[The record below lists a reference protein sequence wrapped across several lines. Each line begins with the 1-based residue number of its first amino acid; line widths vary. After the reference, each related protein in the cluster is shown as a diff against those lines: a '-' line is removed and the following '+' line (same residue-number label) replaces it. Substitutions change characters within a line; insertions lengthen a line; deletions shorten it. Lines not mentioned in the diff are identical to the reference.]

1 MVSPARSPN
10 HCRAKTNKML
20 IDSTQSISLVKGEF
34 PDYIESSPPTSAFQ
48 LFKWCLKRSEKHEKV
63 TKVAYTDLL
72 PRVPIPRFCRSRCGS
87 ISHLPSPYAGSTT
100 IYYHRLDRKDGDKL
114 ANLFYHFLP
123 LLMPPISSGAA
134 ATLPRRKAGTD
145 GQSLSAE
152 ESNESLR
159 TSHDS
164 LAAKVVTQ

>member
-1 MVSPARSPN
+1 
-10 HCRAKTNKML
+10 ML
-20 IDSTQSISLVKGEF
+20 TDSTQSTALGKGEF
-34 PDYIESSPPTSAFQ
+34 PYYIEGSPLTPAFQ
-48 LFKWCLKRSEKHEKV
+48 LFKWCLKRSEKLKRS
-63 TKVAYTDLL
+63 
-72 PRVPIPRFCRSRCGS
+72 PRLPIPRFCHERVYQGS
-87 ISHLPSPYAGSTT
+87 AIADVVYIPICQAASLVYPQSN
-100 IYYHRLDRKDGDKL
+100 RLDREFGDKL
-114 ANLFYHFLP
+114 AKILSHYLP

-164 LAAKVVTQ
+164 LDESAVY